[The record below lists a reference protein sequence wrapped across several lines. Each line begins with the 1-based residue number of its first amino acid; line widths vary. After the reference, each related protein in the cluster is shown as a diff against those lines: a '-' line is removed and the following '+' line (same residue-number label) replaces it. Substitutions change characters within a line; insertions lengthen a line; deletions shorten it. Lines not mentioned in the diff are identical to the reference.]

1 MRFWA
6 MVSIIAV
13 HCAGE
18 FEFAKAS
25 PTHLGIAVI
34 SALKFGTIDFFLV
47 SGFLLG
53 ERVDRRN
60 PVEYFMRRLS
70 KVFLPWLFWLGILCA
85 LLSVHRLIDHG
96 FRHADPVQIL
106 RLARA
111 LAWSCLVE
119 SPFWFVPNLLLSIAI
134 LLASRRYLYTL
145 KLGAILFA
153 ANLVYV
159 ANIYALWF
167 QPRHTQA
174 LFAFVFYL
182 WLGSYAAN
190 NFARINQVLA
200 RIPILLFV
208 TLAICTGVAS
218 YCESNLLAAHNHP
231 TPFNTLRLSN
241 QAFSIC
247 VALVFFKL
255 RRATWPRI
263 IDVRRDTFG
272 LYLTHAIAL
281 LILMRIVKF
290 FHRSMVG
297 PVYILNV
304 ESVLLWIALF
314 LLTYLSCLI
323 VIKWLATKPSLQ
335 WTVGLTPQPS
345 TLLAAD
351 GVPLGFH
358 TSVSQTNHKYSSA
371 TPPIQEKQLIA

>member
-1 MRFWA
+1 

-13 HCAGE
+13 HCSRE
-18 FEFAKAS
+18 FEFARASS
-25 PTHLGIAVI
+25 PTHLGIAI
-34 SALKFGTIDFFLV
+34 ITTFKFGTIGFFLV

-60 PVEYFMRRLS
+60 PVEYFMRRLN
-70 KVFLPWLFWLGILCA
+70 KIFLPWLFWLGILCA
-85 LLSVHRLIDHG
+85 LLSVHKLIDHG
-96 FRHADPVQIL
+96 LRHADPVQIL
-106 RLARA
+106 RLALA

-119 SPFWFVPNLLLSIAI
+119 SPFWFIPNLLLCIAI
-134 LLASRRYLYTL
+134 LLACRRYLYTL

-159 ANIYALWF
+159 VNIYALWF

-190 NFARINQVLA
+190 NFARMNQVLA
-200 RIPILLFV
+200 RIPVLLFV

-218 YCESNLLAAHNHP
+218 YCESSLLASHNNP

-247 VALVFFKL
+247 MALVFFKL

-263 IDVRRDTFG
+263 IDVTRDTFG
-272 LYLTHAIAL
+272 LYLTHAIGL
-281 LILMRIVKF
+281 LILMRIVKSF
-290 FHRSMVG
+290 QRSVVG

-304 ESVLLWIALF
+304 ECVLLWIALF

-323 VIKWLATKPSLQ
+323 ATKWLASMPSLQ
-335 WTVGLTPQPS
+335 WTVGLTTQHS
-345 TLLAAD
+345 TVLAAD
-351 GVPLGFH
+351 SVSLGFH
-358 TSVSQTNHKYSSA
+358 PSLSQTNHNHSGA
-371 TPPIQEKQLIA
+371 TQPIQENQLIA

>member
-1 MRFWA
+1 MRFWS

-13 HCAGE
+13 HCANE
-18 FEFAKAS
+18 LELVKA
-25 PTHLGIAVI
+25 PHTHLGIAI
-34 SALKFGTIDFFLV
+34 ITAFKFGTIGFFLV

-60 PVEYFMRRLS
+60 PVEYFMRRLN
-70 KVFLPWLFWLGILCA
+70 KIFLPWLFWFGILCA
-85 LLSVHRLIDHG
+85 LLSVHRLVDHG
-96 FRHADPVQIL
+96 LRPADPVQVL
-106 RLARA
+106 RFALG

-119 SPFWFVPNLLLSIAI
+119 SPFWFVPNLLLCLAI
-134 LLASRRYLYTL
+134 LLACRRYLYTL

-159 ANIYALWF
+159 VNIYAQWF
-167 QPRHTQA
+167 QLRHTQA

-190 NFARINQVLA
+190 NFAKINQVLE

-218 YCESNLLAAHNHP
+218 YFESSLLAIHNNP

-247 VALVFFKL
+247 MALVFFKL

-272 LYLTHAIAL
+272 LYLTHAIGM
-281 LILMRIVKF
+281 LILMRIMKC
-290 FHRSMVG
+290 FHGSMVG
-297 PVYILNV
+297 SVNILNF
-304 ESVLLWIALF
+304 ECVLLWIALVLF
-314 LLTYLSCLI
+314 TYLSCLI
-323 VIKWLATKPSLQ
+323 VTKWLAAKPSLQ
-335 WTVGLTPQPS
+335 WTVGLTTQHS
-345 TLLAAD
+345 TLWAAD
-351 GVPLGFH
+351 NVSLGIH
-358 TSVSQTNHKYSSA
+358 PSLSQINYKNSA
-371 TPPIQEKQLIA
+371 AALPIQENQLIA

>member
-1 MRFWA
+1 

-13 HCAGE
+13 HCAD
-18 FEFAKAS
+18 EFAFTKAS
-25 PTHLGIAVI
+25 PTHLGIAI
-34 SALKFGTIDFFLV
+34 ITMFKFGTIGFFLV

-53 ERVDRRN
+53 ERVDRRD
-60 PVEYFMRRLS
+60 PVEYFMRRLN
-70 KVFLPWLFWLGILCA
+70 KIFLPWLFWLGILCA
-85 LLSVHRLIDHG
+85 LLSVHKLIDHG
-96 FRHADPVQIL
+96 FRHADPVQIV
-106 RLARA
+106 RLALG

-119 SPFWFVPNLLLSIAI
+119 SPFWFVPNLLLCIAI
-134 LLASRRYLYTL
+134 LLACRRYLYTL

-159 ANIYALWF
+159 VNIYALWF

-182 WLGSYAAN
+182 WLGSYTAN

-200 RIPILLFV
+200 RIPVVLFV

-218 YCESNLLAAHNHP
+218 YCESALLATHNNP

-272 LYLTHAIAL
+272 LYLTHAIVL
-281 LILMRIVKF
+281 LILMRIVKC
-290 FHRSMVG
+290 FHHSMVG
-297 PVYILNV
+297 PVYLLNV

-314 LLTYLSCLI
+314 LLTYLSSLI
-323 VIKWLATKPSLQ
+323 VTKWLATRPSLH
-335 WTVGLTPQPS
+335 WTVGLTTQQS
-345 TLLAAD
+345 TSLAAD
-351 GVPLGFH
+351 NVSPELH
-358 TSVSQTNHKYSSA
+358 LSLSQTNHKNSA
-371 TPPIQEKQLIA
+371 ATRPLQENQLIA